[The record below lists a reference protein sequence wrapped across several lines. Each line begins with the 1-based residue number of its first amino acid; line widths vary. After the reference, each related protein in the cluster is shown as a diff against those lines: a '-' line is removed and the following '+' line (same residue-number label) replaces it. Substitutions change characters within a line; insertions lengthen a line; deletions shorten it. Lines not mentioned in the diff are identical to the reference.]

1 MDNAKLKEQFDL
13 TNPYEIAKYIKAAQ
27 KSTPI
32 KLYVKGD
39 LVENM
44 LEGLE
49 YYVTQGSYIVFGE
62 KEEVFDFIDSNKDRI
77 TSYRMEYD
85 RRNSAIPM
93 MDTNEVEA
101 RIEPGANIRE
111 GVQIGKN
118 AVIMMG
124 ATINIGAVIGEESM
138 IDMNAVL
145 GARATVGKRSHIGA
159 GAVLAGVLE
168 PPSATPVI
176 VGDDCMIG
184 GNVVVLEGVKIGNG
198 SVVAAGSVVTE
209 DVPEGVVVAGAP
221 AKIVKQ
227 KDDKTEEKTE
237 LLDDLRG

>member
-1 MDNAKLKEQFDL
+1 MDNSKLKEQFDL
-13 TNPYEIAKYIKAAQ
+13 TNPYEIAKYIKAAE

-39 LVENM
+39 LVEN
-44 LEGLE
+44 LLAGLE
-49 YYVTQGSYIVFGE
+49 YYGNNGSYIVFGE
-62 KEEVFDFIDSNKDRI
+62 KEEVFDFVECNKDRI
-77 TSYRMEYD
+77 ESYRMEYD

-93 MDTNEVEA
+93 MDTNDVDA

-124 ATINIGAVIGEESM
+124 ATIN
-138 IDMNAVL
+138 
-145 GARATVGKRSHIGA
+145 TVGKRSHIGA
-159 GAVLAGVLE
+159 GSVLAGVLE

-184 GNVVVLEGVKIGNG
+184 GNVVVLEGVQIGNG

-209 DVPEGVVVAGAP
+209 NVPEGVVVAGAP
-221 AKIVKQ
+221 AKIVKN